1 MEMRH
6 SKLAFVLALLGGSCL
21 TLGPAHSAEQVFTAA
36 DLKSACAD
44 GSSKICS
51 AYISGYAQGF
61 YYSSASSKA
70 GFTPCVTRD
79 LNEPKAEFITT
90 QFMKDH
96 PEMMAQ
102 GAASVV
108 AEALVSAY
116 PCTASR

>member
-1 MEMRH
+1 MRH
-6 SKLAFVLALLGGSCL
+6 LKLAFVLALLGGTSL
-21 TLGPAHSAEQVFTAA
+21 TLGPAHSAEQVLTGA

-44 GSSKICS
+44 DSSKVCS

-61 YYSSASSKA
+61 YYSTASSKA

-79 LNEPKAEFITT
+79 LSEPKAELITT

-96 PEMMAQ
+96 PEMLSQ